1 MEQIKTA
8 TGKAL
13 QSDYIAV
20 IPSPKQAYI
29 RIIGSSLTQVAEI
42 FSNPAETVQL
52 WHGETY
58 LAGYTRLVAI
68 IPEAGAIKVALEKE

>member
-1 MEQIKTA
+1 MEEIKTA
-8 TGKAL
+8 TGKVM

-29 RIIGSSLTQVAEI
+29 RIVGASLAQVAEV

-52 WHGETY
+52 RHGETY
-58 LAGYTRLVAI
+58 LSGYTHLVAI